1 MGTSF
6 EGRSPSAQ
14 PSNELPPMSKL
25 VFKGALIEND
35 KVFIG
40 AHGSS
45 LRYRITH
52 NDGTSE
58 EHIEEGAINDWS
70 EAA

>member
-1 MGTSF
+1 
-6 EGRSPSAQ
+6 
-14 PSNELPPMSKL
+14 MSKL